1 MEAKYFAELDER
13 LIELVKSHPILYQLS
28 DRNYKDNFMKE
39 NVWIEIAGRLG
50 KAVPECKTRWRTIR
64 DSYRKIKNKKKQKG
78 SRAGAPAKSKYND
91 KKLRFLDEAILK
103 RTTRTKKVVSDVGSL
118 RSVNNAEEDSND
130 KTSLGVSNEDGEAD
144 DSLALEDKTL
154 KRKSCGPAASKKR
167 NQIDILIEEARQ
179 ERSSK
184 LLDEIIEQKNFP
196 PDHPIQTFFKSMA
209 STVMTFPPHLIAE
222 TRMNVCNIVSEMEI
236 RALRENSYKTCLK
249 RDDDANKS
257 TQQNKC
263 CVTLSSELSDNSGG
277 KCQDDNSELPGTATQ
292 LNITSIQPTSV
303 AAWSNALLSQFSTFW
318 GFFVCAPR
326 LNTCSGICVERE
338 TLGRNSNPDLPVTSD
353 PVYGAESP

>member
-39 NVWIEIAGRLG
+39 TVWIEIAGRLG

-103 RTTRTKKVVSDVGSL
+103 RTTRTRTKKVVSDVGSL

-130 KTSLGVSNEDGEAD
+130 KASLVVSNEDEEDEEAD
-144 DSLALEDKTL
+144 DSLALEDKTP

-167 NQIDILIEEARQ
+167 NQIDRLIEEARQ

-184 LLDEIIEQKNFP
+184 LFEQKNFP

-236 RALRENSYKTCLK
+236 RALRENSFETCLK

-303 AAWSNALLSQFSTFW
+303 AACSNALLSQ
-318 GFFVCAPR
+318 
-326 LNTCSGICVERE
+326 
-338 TLGRNSNPDLPVTSD
+338 
-353 PVYGAESP
+353 